1 MSQKN
6 NDFWATFMICHDL
19 QTPDV
24 VEISYEPPP
33 EESRNGQITVYD
45 IVIWKSS
52 SPDEK
57 RQRST
62 TEQKTVFTDLEEDTQ
77 YMFSVRATTRKG
89 YGPWSTQVSFRTD
102 RNVVRAP
109 EKVRAMATSDSS
121 IEVWWEAVPLRTK
134 VIGYYIYYSMTKGRN
149 IFTITLLSICS
160 INVNFFFKD
169 Q

>member
-1 MSQKN
+1 MVI
-6 NDFWATFMICHDL
+6 DVHHDL

-134 VIGYYIYYSMTKGRN
+134 VIGYYIYYSMTKVRN
-149 IFTITLLSICS
+149 IFTIPLSLNLLKCQ
-160 INVNFFFKD
+160 FFCHRPMT
-169 Q
+169 